1 MFERFTA
8 RARHSVVLAQDEA
21 REMQHNYIGT
31 EHILLGLLGEPEG
44 IAGQAL
50 ESFGLTLTVAR
61 EQVLGTVGQGK
72 KRVEGHIPFTPRAKK
87 ILELALREALALHHN
102 YIGTEHILL
111 GLIREGDGVGA
122 QIVRDQV
129 GDPLRV
135 RMAVLD
141 LVPAGKPDDERKWL
155 RWLRPRQSEA
165 GIEPESLHTTAAV
178 DASLV
183 EATRLAAGAPIGS
196 HHVMLATLAD
206 PNNAAARVLT
216 IFGVDLE
223 RAREAL
229 RDADVT
235 GTTDE
240 LPEQAGRRQMQIEVA
255 DDRLSVVITDP
266 TLVTLANRAVEALGD
281 TASDPPGVIRGDLP
295 AAVSLAEIWR
305 AVEASLHDI
314 RRRTDASGSAPA
326 EADS

>member
-1 MFERFTA
+1 MFERFTN
-8 RARHSVVLAQDEA
+8 RARHSIVLAQDEA
-21 REMQHNYIGT
+21 RQMQHNYIGT

-50 ESFGLTLTVAR
+50 EPFGLTLTVAR
-61 EQVLGTVGQGK
+61 ERVLATVGRGK
-72 KRVEGHIPFTPRAKK
+72 KRIEGHIPFTPRAKK

-141 LVPAGKPDDERKWL
+141 LVPAGKPDDERRWL
-155 RWLRPRQSEA
+155 RWLRPRQTEA
-165 GIEPESLHTTAAV
+165 GIEPESLHTTGAV
-178 DASLV
+178 DASLA
-183 EATRLAAGAPIGS
+183 EATRLAGGAPIGS
-196 HHVMLATLAD
+196 HHVMLATLTD
-206 PNNAAARVLT
+206 PNNAAARVLASV
-216 IFGVDLE
+216 GVDLD
-223 RAREAL
+223 RAIEAL

-240 LPEQAGRRQMQIEVA
+240 VPEQAGRRQMQVEVT
-255 DDRLSVVITDP
+255 DGRLSVVITDP
-266 TLVTLANRAVEALGD
+266 TLVTLAGSAVEALGD
-281 TASDPPGVIRGDLP
+281 AANDPPGVIRGDLP
-295 AAVSLAEIWR
+295 AAASLAEVWR

-314 RRRTDASGSAPA
+314 RRRTNPSGSAA
-326 EADS
+326 AAADD

>member
-1 MFERFTA
+1 MFERFTS
-8 RARHSVVLAQDEA
+8 RARHSIVLAQDEA

-50 ESFGLTLTVAR
+50 APFGLTLTVGR
-61 EQVLGTVGQGK
+61 ERVLAAVGQGK

-122 QIVRDQV
+122 QIVRDQA

-141 LVPAGKPDDERKWL
+141 LVPAGRPEDDRRWL
-155 RWLRPRQSEA
+155 RWLRPRQTES
-165 GIEPESLHTTAAV
+165 GIEPESLHTTGAV
-178 DASLV
+178 DASLA
-183 EATRLAAGAPIGS
+183 EATRIAGGAPIGS
-196 HHVMLATLAD
+196 HHVMLATLTD
-206 PNNAAARVLT
+206 PNSAAARVLASL
-216 IFGVDLE
+216 GVDLD
-223 RAREAL
+223 RALAAL

-240 LPEQAGRRQMQIEVA
+240 VPEQAGRRQMQLEVA
-255 DDRLSVVITDP
+255 EDRVSVMITDP
-266 TLVTLANRAVEALGD
+266 ALVTLAGRTVEALGD
-281 TASDPPGVIRGDLP
+281 AVGDPPGVIRGDLP
-295 AAVSLAEIWR
+295 AAVSLAGVWR

-314 RRRTDASGSAPA
+314 RRRADPAGSAPA
-326 EADS
+326 EADG